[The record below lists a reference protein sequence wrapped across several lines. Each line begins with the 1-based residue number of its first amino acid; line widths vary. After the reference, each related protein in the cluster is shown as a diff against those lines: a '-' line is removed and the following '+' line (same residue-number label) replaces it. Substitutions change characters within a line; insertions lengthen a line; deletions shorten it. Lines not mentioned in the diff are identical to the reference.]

1 MSLLA
6 NRLAL
11 IQPSPTLAMMAKAAE
26 LKAKGI
32 DVIALSAG
40 EPDFDTPL
48 SIQTAAIEAMQ
59 KGMTKYTP
67 VDGIVALKKVIQ
79 AKLKKDNNLSYDLN
93 EIMASTGGKQVIFNA
108 LMASIN
114 PGDEV
119 IIPAPYWVSY
129 PDIVNLFGGIPKFV
143 PCLENN
149 NFKMTPDQLEAAITK
164 NTKWLILNS
173 PSNPTGEVY
182 TKDELK
188 ALGTV
193 LEKNPHVYVM
203 CDDIYEYLV
212 YDNVPFYTLLTIC
225 PELKNQVL
233 LVNGV
238 SKAYSMTGW
247 RLGYGAGPKALIKAM
262 AMLQSQSTSN
272 PSSIS
277 QAAAIQAINGPQDF
291 LEDWRL
297 SFMKRRDLVWNE
309 INKIPGLSCRKPNG
323 AFYLYVNCEAL
334 LGKKAPNGTVIS
346 TDNQLVTYLLD
357 EGNVALVSGDAFG
370 LSPYFRISYATAE
383 SVLTEACARIKKAIT
398 ALTD

>member
-11 IQPSPTLAMMAKAAE
+11 IHPSPTLAMMTKAAE

-32 DVIALSAG
+32 DVISLSAG
-40 EPDFDTPL
+40 EPDFDTPTT
-48 SIQTAAIEAMQ
+48 IQNAAIDAMH

-67 VDGIVALKKVIQ
+67 VDGILALKKAIQ
-79 AKLKKDNNLSYDLN
+79 NKFKKDNHISFELN

-129 PDIVNLFGGIPKFV
+129 PDIVNLFGGIPKFI
-143 PCLENN
+143 PCLEKN
-149 NFKMTPDQLEAAITK
+149 NFKMTPEQLESTITK

-182 TKDELK
+182 TREELE
-188 ALGTV
+188 ALGAV
-193 LEKNPHVYVM
+193 LKKHPHVYIM

-212 YDNVPFYTLLTIC
+212 YDGVPFYTLLTIC

-233 LVNGV
+233 IVNGV

-247 RLGYGAGPKALIKAM
+247 RLGYGAGPQALIKAM
-262 AMLQSQSTSN
+262 VMLQSQSTSN
-272 PSSIS
+272 PSSIT
-277 QAAAIQAINGPQDF
+277 QAAAVEAISGPQDF
-291 LEDWRL
+291 LEEWRT
-297 SFMKRRDLVWNE
+297 SFVKRRDLVWFA
-309 INKIPGLSCRKPNG
+309 INNIPGLSCRKPNG
-323 AFYLYVNCEAL
+323 AFYLYINCEKL
-334 LGKKAPNGTVIS
+334 IGKTTPKGNVLT
-346 TDNQLVTYLLD
+346 TDNQLITYLLE

-370 LSPYFRISYATAE
+370 LSPYFRISYATSE
-383 SVLTEACARIKKAIT
+383 SVLEEACRRIKKAVED
-398 ALTD
+398 LH